1 MKQTRELTQ
10 MSQAILTAA
19 QLVNLSEGRLVI
31 VVGLGVFA
39 LALASAS
46 GIEALEWTATASV
59 WANPTATLRA
69 VSKSYAGLGALL
81 VLSCRAS
88 PIVLT
93 AGAAALG
100 GDARA
105 CAVNRRH
112 GDWGSR
118 RAKDRSL
125 RLYSRS
131 GRRPSLE
138 LQLQLFREVRLNV
151 TCQPEPRSVSR
162 RKDSRL

>member
-19 QLVNLSEGRLVI
+19 QLVNLSEGRLAI
-31 VVGLGVFA
+31 FVGLGVFV

-59 WANPTATLRA
+59 WAKPTATLRA

-81 VLSCRAS
+81 VLSCLAS

-93 AGAAALG
+93 AG
-100 GDARA
+100 A